1 MKVDERLSQNSQ
13 VVNSLIDFHAAS
25 DQASNILREAS
36 AQAISSG
43 SFVMGTPAAPVPS
56 LFAKAQATCV
66 DADE

>member
-1 MKVDERLSQNSQ
+1 MHS
-13 VVNSLIDFHAAS
+13 SL
-25 DQASNILREAS
+25 QASNILREAS

-43 SFVMGTPAAPVPS
+43 SFVLGTPAAPVPS